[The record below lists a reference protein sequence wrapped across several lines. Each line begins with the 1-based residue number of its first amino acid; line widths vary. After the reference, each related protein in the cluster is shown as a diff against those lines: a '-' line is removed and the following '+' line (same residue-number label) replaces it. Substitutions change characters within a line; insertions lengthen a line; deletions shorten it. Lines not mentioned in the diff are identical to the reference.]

1 MAKCYGKIGYAV
13 RMEIRPGD
21 RRIKFHGLLCEIL
34 SCPIEGER
42 CRCYFQP
49 PESVKMSYPAIVYSL
64 DDIDKTYANDGVYLS
79 KRRYTIVVIDKDPDT
94 NLVQKVTNL
103 PMSRFDRHFK
113 KDNLNHYI
121 FNVYF

>member
-1 MAKCYGKIGYAV
+1 MT
-13 RMEIRPGD
+13 D
-21 RRIKFHGLLCEIL
+21 RRILFHKLLCEIL
-34 SCPIEGER
+34 SCPIEGEQ

-49 PESVKMSYPAIVYSL
+49 PESIKMNYPAIVYSL

-79 KRRYTIVVIDKDPDT
+79 NRRYTITVIDKDPDT
-94 NLVQKVTNL
+94 SLVQKVTNL

>member
-1 MAKCYGKIGYAV
+1 MI
-13 RMEIRPGD
+13 D

-79 KRRYTIVVIDKDPDT
+79 SEDIPLWLSIKIRIRTLYRK
-94 NLVQKVTNL
+94 
-103 PMSRFDRHFK
+103 
-113 KDNLNHYI
+113 
-121 FNVYF
+121 

>member
-1 MAKCYGKIGYAV
+1 MT
-13 RMEIRPGD
+13 D
-21 RRIKFHGLLCEIL
+21 RRILFHKLLRGIL
-34 SCPIEGER
+34 SCPIEGEQG
-42 CRCYFQP
+42 RCYFQP
-49 PESVKMSYPAIVYSL
+49 PESITMNYPAIVYSL

-79 KRRYTIVVIDKDPDT
+79 NRRYAVTVIDKDPDT
-94 NLVQKVTNL
+94 SLVQKVTNL

>member
-1 MAKCYGKIGYAV
+1 MI
-13 RMEIRPGD
+13 D
-21 RRIKFHGLLCEIL
+21 RRIKFHRLLCEIL

-94 NLVQKVTNL
+94 K
-103 PMSRFDRHFK
+103 
-113 KDNLNHYI
+113 
-121 FNVYF
+121 

>member
-1 MAKCYGKIGYAV
+1 MT
-13 RMEIRPGD
+13 D
-21 RRIKFHGLLCEIL
+21 RRLAFHNLLCEIL
-34 SCPIEGER
+34 SCPIEGEQ

-49 PESVKMSYPAIVYSL
+49 PESIEMNYPAIVYSL

-79 KRRYTIVVIDKDPDT
+79 NRRYAVTVIDKDPDT
-94 NLVQKVTNL
+94 SLVRKVTNL

>member
-1 MAKCYGKIGYAV
+1 MTDESSFMDYCARFYLVPQKVKDVDAIFS
-13 RMEIRPGD
+13 RQN
-21 RRIKFHGLLCEIL
+21 LL
-34 SCPIEGER
+34 
-42 CRCYFQP
+42 
-49 PESVKMSYPAIVYSL
+49 IVYSL

>member
-1 MAKCYGKIGYAV
+1 MI
-13 RMEIRPGD
+13 D

-64 DDIDKTYANDGVYLS
+64 DDIDKT
-79 KRRYTIVVIDKDPDT
+79 
-94 NLVQKVTNL
+94 
-103 PMSRFDRHFK
+103 
-113 KDNLNHYI
+113 
-121 FNVYF
+121 

>member
-1 MAKCYGKIGYAV
+1 MIFNKHSA
-13 RMEIRPGD
+13 
-21 RRIKFHGLLCEIL
+21 L
-34 SCPIEGER
+34 EGQHAFLGASK
-42 CRCYFQP
+42 YHWIN
-49 PESVKMSYPAIVYSL
+49 YD

>member
-1 MAKCYGKIGYAV
+1 MT
-13 RMEIRPGD
+13 D
-21 RRIKFHGLLCEIL
+21 RRLTFHNLLCEIL
-34 SCPIEGER
+34 SCPIEGEQ

-49 PESVKMSYPAIVYSL
+49 PESIKMNYPAIVYSL
-64 DDIDKTYANDGVYLS
+64 DNIDKTYANDGVYLS
-79 KRRYTIVVIDKDPDT
+79 NRRYAVTVIDKDPDT
-94 NLVQKVTNL
+94 SLVQKVTNL

>member
-1 MAKCYGKIGYAV
+1 MYQLSQAIAAGKVSLEDWNSVVNAG
-13 RMEIRPGD
+13 MGGQLFQD
-21 RRIKFHGLLCEIL
+21 CLLYT
-34 SCPIEGER
+34 S
-42 CRCYFQP
+42 
-49 PESVKMSYPAIVYSL
+49 YSL

-79 KRRYTIVVIDKDPDT
+79 NRKYSVTVIDKDPDT
-94 NLVQKVTNL
+94 SLVQKVTNL

>member
-1 MAKCYGKIGYAV
+1 MKI
-13 RMEIRPGD
+13 
-21 RRIKFHGLLCEIL
+21 
-34 SCPIEGER
+34 
-42 CRCYFQP
+42 QQQ
-49 PESVKMSYPAIVYSL
+49 
-64 DDIDKTYANDGVYLS
+64 KTYANDWVYLS

>member
-1 MAKCYGKIGYAV
+1 MI
-13 RMEIRPGD
+13 D

-113 KDNLNHYI
+113 KDNLNPVSYTHLRAHET
-121 FNVYF
+121 

>member
-1 MAKCYGKIGYAV
+1 MI
-13 RMEIRPGD
+13 D

-64 DDIDKTYANDGVYLS
+64 AEISKLIEGKRIKPTAILTFDSTRVNAKNLAELEEILYGKDPTSPEGDDGVEPRLPLPDEVIEIMS
-79 KRRYTIVVIDKDPDT
+79 KENP
-94 NLVQKVTNL
+94 
-103 PMSRFDRHFK
+103 
-113 KDNLNHYI
+113 
-121 FNVYF
+121 